1 MNGVVEFEYSL
12 GESGSLTLVSS
23 IPIQLGEWHSIKA
36 RRYHQ
41 VHYHMSNQIKE
52 ITLDDFNNRIFKIHQ
67 ALNVPFK

>member
-41 VHYHMSNQIKE
+41 VHMSNQIKE
-52 ITLDDFNNRIFKIHQ
+52 ITLDDFKNRIFKS
-67 ALNVPFK
+67 LNKNEVMI